1 MPYFGNDEEHM
12 KGVKKPFIFESFG
25 RCSLGI
31 FESETPRGK
40 CFQGYEMAS
49 TTVTP
54 VPSYPPNLTNT
65 QQRTCRIHI
74 DTIA

>member
-1 MPYFGNDEEHM
+1 MPYFGNDEEQI
-12 KGVKKPFIFESFG
+12 KSVKKLFIFESFG

-40 CFQGYEMAS
+40 GFQGDEMAS

-65 QQRTCRIHI
+65 Q
-74 DTIA
+74 